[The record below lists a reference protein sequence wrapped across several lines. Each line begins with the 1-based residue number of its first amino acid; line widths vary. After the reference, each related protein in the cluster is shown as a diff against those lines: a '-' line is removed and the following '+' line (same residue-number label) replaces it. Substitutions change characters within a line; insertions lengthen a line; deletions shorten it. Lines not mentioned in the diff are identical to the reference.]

1 MTAAAGVGGA
11 VQAGSAVRA
20 SGSMQT
26 CAHRGD
32 SSRYRENTLPAIR
45 SAIAAGAEFVE
56 IDVRVTS
63 DGAVIVLHDPTLERL
78 WDLPARATDV
88 TLDQVRA
95 LGGPDER
102 PPLLS
107 EVLALFAGASSTLL
121 IDMDDAALAEPAY
134 RAVADVLGPDVRAS
148 DVPAS
153 DAIVRVAWC
162 GDIDGMR
169 TIRRLDPHARIWMP
183 WDRAAA
189 PTAADIGDLAPERI
203 NTEFLTMTRELAA
216 EIHALGY
223 AITVW
228 TVDDEH
234 TMRWAQ
240 EIGVDTVTT
249 NRLSLLQRVIGTSE
263 SDSVGAGDS
272 VGDGCVDTD
281 ELREHALVVARGLAQ
296 WAIEF
301 SSSADPGQI
310 NTKKD
315 AADLVTEV
323 DVAVERHVRE
333 VIGMHFADH
342 DFVGEEMGGGA
353 RAGVPCWYLDPVDG
367 TANFAN
373 RIPWNAFSLA
383 LAVDDQPL
391 VAVVADPWRGDLF
404 EAMAGGGARL
414 NGAVLQ
420 LPAAEIGDGGAN
432 AETAADSDGDSAAA
446 ADPLAGRIVSTELA
460 NQVPWPGMLELLE
473 RLGKRYC
480 TMRVMGSGT
489 MTLVGIAAGRG
500 VGSVIGR
507 FGAVDHV
514 AAALIVHEAGGVV
527 LDSTGEPNLFPA
539 AGGIM
544 AAAPGASAALYA
556 LWQESVAANSDV
568 PHR

>member
-1 MTAAAGVGGA
+1 M
-11 VQAGSAVRA
+11 QA
-20 SGSMQT
+20 

-32 SSRYRENTLPAIR
+32 SSRYRENTLPAIE
-45 SAIAAGAEFVE
+45 SAIASRAEFVE
-56 IDVRVTS
+56 IDVRVTA

-78 WDLPARATDV
+78 WGLQAAASDV
-88 TLDQVRA
+88 TVDRVRA
-95 LGGPDER
+95 LGGPNER

-107 EVLALFAGASSTLL
+107 EVLQLFDGASSTLL
-121 IDMDDAALAEPAY
+121 IDMDDAALAEPAF
-134 RAVADVLGPDVRAS
+134 AVVKRTVVGGTAPGAS
-148 DVPAS
+148 
-153 DAIVRVAWC
+153 VAWC
-162 GDIDGMR
+162 GHIDGMR
-169 TIRRLDPHARIWMP
+169 VIRRLDPSARIWMP
-183 WDRAAA
+183 WDRTSP

-216 EIHALGY
+216 HIHALGY
-223 AITVW
+223 GVTVW
-228 TVDDEH
+228 TVDDEL

-249 NRLSLLQRVIGTSE
+249 NQLARLQKVVAADASGSAAHPNTGGV
-263 SDSVGAGDS
+263 DVG
-272 VGDGCVDTD
+272 VGVDVD
-281 ELREHALVVARGLAQ
+281 EALVVARGLAQ

-310 NTKKD
+310 DTKKD

-333 VIGMHFADH
+333 IVGTHFPDH

-353 RAGVPCWYLDPVDG
+353 KPGVPCWYLDPVDG

-383 LAVDDQPL
+383 LAVDDRPL
-391 VAVVADPWRGDLF
+391 VAVVADPWRADLF
-404 EAMAGGGARL
+404 EAVAGQGARL
-414 NGAVLQ
+414 NGSRLR
-420 LPAAEIGDGGAN
+420 LPEGADAARAGAAQGDAAEPV
-432 AETAADSDGDSAAA
+432 
-446 ADPLAGRIVSTELA
+446 DPLAGRIVSTELA

-473 RLGKRYC
+473 RLGQRYC

-500 VGSVIGR
+500 AGAVIGR

-514 AAALIVHEAGGVV
+514 AAALIVQEAGGVV
-527 LDSTGEPNLFPA
+527 LDSGGANTLFPA
-539 AGGIM
+539 SGGIM
-544 AAAPGASAALYA
+544 AAVPEAADALYA
-556 LWQESVAANSDV
+556 LWQESVDRSHSTSL
-568 PHR
+568 PSS